1 MAENNNNGGKNTNI
15 ITKINDTIS
24 KVLGDFPPVVQTIAK
39 IVVFGGLILLIAK
52 AIGYIF
58 PVIVNV
64 LFNLLV
70 KIVGFCILAAFLYG
84 CWYEVKLQMTRDEN
98 SFLLNERLK
107 YQKKEYEE
115 RERRRQ
121 TDAKILQH
129 TSCPASAGQLFFCFP
144 IAGSCE
150 SYTIKSMKG
159 VYHENT

>member
-52 AIGYIF
+52 AIGCIL
-58 PVIVNV
+58 PVVVNV
-64 LFNLLV
+64 LFELLTS
-70 KIVGFCILAAFLYG
+70 IVTIGILALIGSAFVYQ
-84 CWYEVKLQMTRDEN
+84 VKLQMTRDEN

-121 TDAKILQH
+121 ERD
-129 TSCPASAGQLFFCFP
+129 
-144 IAGSCE
+144 
-150 SYTIKSMKG
+150 
-159 VYHENT
+159 NRR

>member
-1 MAENNNNGGKNTNI
+1 MWCVAFCTDICYNWHKKEEPTWQKIITTVAKNTNI

-121 TDAKILQH
+121 ERDNKR
-129 TSCPASAGQLFFCFP
+129 
-144 IAGSCE
+144 
-150 SYTIKSMKG
+150 
-159 VYHENT
+159 

>member
-24 KVLGDFPPVVQTIAK
+24 KVLGNFPPVVQTIAK

-84 CWYEVKLQMTRDEN
+84 CWYEVKLQMTRGQQPR
-98 SFLLNERLK
+98 LNRLAG
-107 YQKKEYEE
+107 Y
-115 RERRRQ
+115 RRGLRGN
-121 TDAKILQH
+121 
-129 TSCPASAGQLFFCFP
+129 P
-144 IAGSCE
+144 
-150 SYTIKSMKG
+150 
-159 VYHENT
+159 